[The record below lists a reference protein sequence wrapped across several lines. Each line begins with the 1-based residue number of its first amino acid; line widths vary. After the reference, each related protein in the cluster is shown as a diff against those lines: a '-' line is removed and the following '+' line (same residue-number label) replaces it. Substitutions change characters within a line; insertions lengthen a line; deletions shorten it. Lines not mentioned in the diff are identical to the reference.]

1 MLSQKKDIWRIEE
14 PGKCHELPCVVLE
27 NPTRTHIPENNCSRI
42 EIGEPK
48 RIVDWMNVGQKYEI
62 LSISAVMVRMQDR
75 DRPVEQPIVV

>member
-1 MLSQKKDIWRIEE
+1 MS
-14 PGKCHELPCVVLE
+14 CLPCVVLE
-27 NPTRTHIPENNCSRI
+27 NPTRTHIPGNNCSRI

-48 RIVDWMNVGQKYEI
+48 RIVDWMNVGQRYEI